1 MAGAS
6 LGQLVFLDCE
16 MTGGDPDRHDIIEIG
31 AVRSQLPDLPV
42 LGELS
47 VKVAP
52 RGRHGANLDSLRVA
66 GYSPK
71 DWKSAS
77 PMDEALRQL
86 QEFAAGS
93 TLVGWATYNDLIF
106 VQAAATRLGVD
117 VLADDQ
123 YVELQDWAQ
132 ARFHLSRSPGLQ
144 RIADQLKIVR
154 DQEHSAIEDALVT
167 YEVFRMLW
175 RYGPEELDQILSTLT
190 WTSYAELGGPIEM
203 APEIVD
209 ARRSELGRHVIT
221 ETSREA
227 LLARRQGYRR
237 D

>member
-1 MAGAS
+1 VAS
-6 LGQLVFLDCE
+6 AAPIEQLIFLDCE

-203 APEIVD
+203 APEIIE
-209 ARRSELGRHVIT
+209 APRSELGRHVVT
-221 ETSREA
+221 ETSLQA
-227 LLARRQGYRR
+227 LLARR
-237 D
+237 